1 MLPHYSNKCC
11 LQSDWTLSVNCR
23 LGFGAGGCSS
33 LLAKFMST
41 FGVVGPWPDE
51 GGLIEKVA
59 RRLRF
64 DRWPVDSGGEIG
76 G

>member
-1 MLPHYSNKCC
+1 MS
-11 LQSDWTLSVNCR
+11 SASGDFSSVNCR
-23 LGFGAGGCSS
+23 LRFGAGGCSS

-41 FGVVGPWPDE
+41 FGVVGPQPDE

-59 RRLRF
+59 RRLQF
-64 DRWPVDSGGEIG
+64 DRRPVDSGGEIG

>member
-1 MLPHYSNKCC
+1 MS
-11 LQSDWTLSVNCR
+11 SASGDISSVDCQLR
-23 LGFGAGGCSS
+23 FGAGGCSS

-41 FGVVGPWPDE
+41 FGMVGPRPDE

-59 RRLRF
+59 HRLRF
-64 DRWPVDSGGEIG
+64 DRRPVDPGGEIG